1 MTIGKVSAI
10 IVLISTI
17 IGILANIAGIT
28 EFVLKMRDRY
38 GPGSAQTS
46 EVSEEEPGKKQ
57 TDDIKRNVYSIDENG
72 KITFVQGT
80 EIVLRVKNN
89 EGLVTTD
96 SRGYLQGKG
105 SEINSD
111 SIYQI
116 HNTPDDYSGL
126 QGVYG
131 FVRVAADED
140 NAPVYENADEIQS
153 WECFEFFKHN
163 EYVYIK
169 SQANDKYITCVLDE
183 EGDRLCAR
191 GEEVQEWELFSVYIR
206 DKKKWKNI
214 FTDEKMEF

>member
-1 MTIGKVSAI
+1 M
-10 IVLISTI
+10 
-17 IGILANIAGIT
+17 
-28 EFVLKMRDRY
+28 LKMRDRY

-46 EVSEEEPGKKQ
+46 EISEEEPGKKQ

-153 WECFEFFKHN
+153 WECFEF
-163 EYVYIK
+163 K

-183 EGDRLCAR
+183 EGNRLCAR

>member
-1 MTIGKVSAI
+1 M
-10 IVLISTI
+10 
-17 IGILANIAGIT
+17 
-28 EFVLKMRDRY
+28 
-38 GPGSAQTS
+38 
-46 EVSEEEPGKKQ
+46 
-57 TDDIKRNVYSIDENG
+57 
-72 KITFVQGT
+72 
-80 EIVLRVKNN
+80 KNN

-183 EGDRLCAR
+183 EGNRLCAR
-191 GEEVQEWELFSVYIR
+191 GDAQIFYRPGEPGTGADRGGGCASYRACFADEGRGTADRLRRGWPGLSVR
-206 DKKKWKNI
+206 DRADQPGTGGTAGRGGCAIGWGAGCLDHPLPGAAQGGQDGN
-214 FTDEKMEF
+214 DRPEGG